1 MGTITQKSALN
12 VCFMIY
18 IYIYIYISYSPV
30 YQARILPG
38 VNVQNSRVCV
48 LLGDFS
54 FQNIAQYLNANNDI
68 IAIVCIAH

>member
-12 VCFMIY
+12 VCFMK
-18 IYIYIYISYSPV
+18 YISYSPV
-30 YQARILPG
+30 YQARFLPG
-38 VNVQNSRVCV
+38 VSVQNSRVYV

-68 IAIVCIAH
+68 IAIVFVAH